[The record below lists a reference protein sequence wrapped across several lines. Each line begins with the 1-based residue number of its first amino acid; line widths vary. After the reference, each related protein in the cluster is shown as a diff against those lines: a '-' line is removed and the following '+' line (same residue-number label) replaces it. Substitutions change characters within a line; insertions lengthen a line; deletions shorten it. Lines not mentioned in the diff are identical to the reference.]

1 MLRLALLCLLMANL
15 FSTGTHAG
23 VSAGVSAGMSASVN
37 AQQSALEQGRKIYN
51 YRCYYCHGYSG
62 DAKTLAARFMSPQPR
77 NFAATKA
84 NDLSR
89 VQMLDAV
96 SNGRNGTA
104 MTSFSKFLSPEDM
117 ELVVDFIRDEF
128 IDKQK
133 ENTKYH
139 TSENGWPNHQ
149 KYQIAFE
156 FATGETPLDVAP
168 QTLSRQQRQGLSL
181 YLTSCITCHD
191 QSNVLEQGPIW
202 QLRSISFPR
211 NNFSFTNFDGFTG
224 ASVYQRHDTH
234 TPLTKAS
241 PQQRQG
247 QQLFQDNCAF
257 CHARDGTGKNW
268 IGSFLE
274 QPPRNLTSKEFN
286 ATLNSTAL
294 KVMIENGKV
303 NTSMPAW
310 KHVLTGEKIDAIV
323 AYIERAFSPQGIRP

>member
-1 MLRLALLCLLMANL
+1 MFRLALLLLVV
-15 FSTGTHAG
+15 AG
-23 VSAGVSAGMSASVN
+23 LLSARVN
-37 AQQSALEQGRKIYN
+37 AQLSDHEQGRKIYN

-62 DAKTLAARFMSPQPR
+62 DAKTLAARFMAPQPR
-77 NFAATKA
+77 NFTAAKA
-84 NDLSR
+84 KDLNR
-89 VQMLDAV
+89 AQMLDAV
-96 SNGRNGTA
+96 SKGRDGTA
-104 MTSFSKFLSPEDM
+104 MTSFSKFLTPADM

-139 TSENGWPNHQ
+139 TLENGWPNHQ

-156 FATGETPLDVAP
+156 FATGETPLDVPA
-168 QTLSRQQRQGLSL
+168 QTLNRQQRRGLSL

-202 QLRSISFPR
+202 QLRAISFPR

-224 ASVYQRHDTH
+224 ASVYQRHDTQ

-241 PQQRQG
+241 PQQLQG
-247 QQLFQDNCAF
+247 QQLFQNNCAF

-286 ATLNSTAL
+286 ASINTTAL
-294 KVMIENGKV
+294 KAMIENGKV

-310 KHVLTGEKIDAIV
+310 KDVLTAEQITAIV
-323 AYIERAFSPQGIRP
+323 AYIERAFSPQGIKP